1 MVDNSIGTQLLLI
14 LILTMIN
21 GFFAATEIAF
31 VSLDKNKLK
40 RKAEDGDKKSK
51 LLLEILGKPSRFLST
66 IQVGI
71 TFAGFFS
78 SASAAVGISGRFGAY
93 LSGIGIPFAE
103 NLAFIGITLLLS
115 YFVLVFG
122 ELVPKRIALQSAD
135 KFSRIAVKPISI
147 IAKIMKPFVSFLSL
161 STNTVVRIL
170 GYNTEGV
177 EEEIT
182 LEGIKSII
190 EVGEEQGVI
199 ETTEKDMINSIMSFD
214 NKLALEIMTARTD
227 IFMIDINKPVEDFS
241 QEILNLKYSRIPVY
255 ENNRDNII
263 GILYLKDL
271 LPLLSRKKIEDINIR
286 NLLRKA
292 YFVPERKK
300 INQLFV
306 DMQKSKNHIAILIDQ
321 HGGFSGIVTME
332 DLLEEIVGEIE
343 DEYDI
348 DGFPVK
354 IIDNQNFVAEGNT
367 SIKEIN
373 KILDTEINEFS
384 QEFDTLSGFLIHQ
397 LQRIPI
403 KGLDEIVKYRD
414 IKFKIKKIENNKIKE
429 VLIKK
434 SEKEMDNENYKK

>member
-1 MVDNSIGTQLLLI
+1 MLI
-14 LILTMIN
+14 LILTIIN

-31 VSLDKNKLK
+31 VSLDKNKLRQK
-40 RKAEDGDKKSK
+40 SEDGDKKSE
-51 LLLEILGKPSRFLST
+51 LLLDILGKPSRFLST

-78 SASAAVGISGRFGAY
+78 SASAAVGISGKLGAY
-93 LSGIGIPFAE
+93 LSSIGVPFAK
-103 NLAFIGITLLLS
+103 NISFIGITLLLS

-135 KFSRIAVKPISI
+135 KFSRIAVKPISV
-147 IAKIMKPFVSFLSL
+147 IAKIMKPFISLLSF
-161 STNTVVRIL
+161 STNTVARIL
-170 GYNTEGV
+170 GYSTEGV

-182 LEGIKSII
+182 LEEIRSII

-214 NKLALEIMTARTD
+214 NKLGSEVMTSRTD
-227 IFMIDINKPVEDFS
+227 TFMIDINRPIKDFTK
-241 QEILNLKYSRIPVY
+241 EIFSLKYSRIPVY
-255 ENNRDNII
+255 EENKDNII

-271 LPLLSRKKIEDINIR
+271 IPHLRSKEIEEIDIKK
-286 NLLRKA
+286 LLRKA
-292 YFVPERKK
+292 YFIPERKK

-306 DMQKSKNHIAILIDQ
+306 EMQKSKSHIAILIDQ
-321 HGGFSGIVTME
+321 YGGFSGIVTME

-343 DEYDI
+343 DEYDV

-354 IIDNQNFVAEGNT
+354 IIDKDNYLAEGNT

-373 KILDTEINEFS
+373 RILNTDIDELS
-384 QEFDTLSGFLIHQ
+384 QDYDTLSGFIIHE
-397 LQRIPI
+397 LQRLPI
-403 KGLDEIVKYRD
+403 KGIDEVVKHEN
-414 IKFKIKKIENNKIKE
+414 IEFKIKEIDNNKIKE

-434 SEKEMDNENYKK
+434 IKKNKDN